1 MAFEKA
7 EIKKKPVVITD
18 VTIKPF
24 GASLKYVLETN
35 GGHFSFFNKK
45 TDGVTETKAYA
56 QFSKFNFKKGD
67 SVEIAYTEKVSDKIN
82 AYTGKPTVYYNVA
95 YFVTA
100 DENTPATTGT
110 PYPQSNVSHT
120 MHPEIPTINVEDE
133 SRVPKYNSDT
143 ETKLADLVSRVQVIE
158 EFLDIKK
165 DGLNISDVPF

>member
-24 GASLKYVLETN
+24 GKALTYMLDTN
-35 GGHFSFFNKK
+35 GGKFSFFNKK
-45 TDGVTETKAYA
+45 KDSDEETKAYA
-56 QFSKFNFKKGD
+56 QFTKFNFKKGD

-82 AYTGKPTVYYNVA
+82 AYTGKLTVYYNVA

-100 DENTPATTGT
+100 DENTPAT
-110 PYPQSNVSHT
+110 PQSNVSHT
-120 MHPEIPTINVEDE
+120 MHPEIPTIHVEDE
-133 SRVPKYNSDT
+133 SRVPKYNTDT
-143 ETKLADLVSRVQVIE
+143 DTKLADLVSRVQVIE

-165 DGLNISDVPF
+165 EGLNISDVPFN

>member
-1 MAFEKA
+1 MAFEKS

-24 GASLKYVLETN
+24 GASLSYMLDTN
-35 GGHFSFFNKK
+35 GGKFSFFNKK
-45 TDGVTETKAYA
+45 IDGSETKAFT

-82 AYTGKPTVYYNVA
+82 AYTGKPYVNYNVM

-100 DENTPATTGT
+100 DENTPATPGT

-120 MHPEIPTINVEDE
+120 MHPEIPTIHVEDE
-133 SRVPKYNSDT
+133 SRVPQYNSDT
-143 ETKLADLVSRVQVIE
+143 DTKLADLVSRVQVIE

-165 DGLNISDVPF
+165 EGLNISDVPF

>member
-1 MAFEKA
+1 MAFEKS

-24 GASLKYVLETN
+24 GASLSYMLDTN
-35 GGHFSFFNKK
+35 GGKFSFFNKK
-45 TDGVTETKAYA
+45 IDGSETKAFT

-82 AYTGKPTVYYNVA
+82 AYTGKLTVYYNVA

-100 DENTPATTGT
+100 DENTPAT
-110 PYPQSNVSHT
+110 PQSNVSHT
-120 MHPEIPTINVEDE
+120 MHPEIPTIHVEDE
-133 SRVPKYNSDT
+133 SRVPQYNSDT
-143 ETKLADLVSRVQVIE
+143 DTKLADLVSRVQVIE

-165 DGLNISDVPF
+165 EGLNISDVPFN